1 MGILSK
7 LGFWGVFFIGPTPPF
22 LGIAVPLVV
31 SVFDTSFPIVRYG

>member
-7 LGFWGVFFIGPTPPF
+7 LGFLGVFFIGPTLPF
-22 LGIAVPLVV
+22 SGIAIPLVV